1 MGARAGAAGAAGGL
15 NPEKGE
21 DLAGVLNPTKPLC
34 GAGEG
39 EGLAGGLHQ
48 TDPETGEKISASTYY
63 GVPDYYGKST
73 SWIEIKIAG
82 VIVIKS
88 FKKTWKGTGARVKT
102 ITDLKKR
109 MQEGIEIYH
118 APSEKRR
125 YKFRVNEEGVIE
137 RSILKE
143 EVGESESRE
152 VL

>member
-1 MGARAGAAGAAGGL
+1 MGNALRKKL
-15 NPEKGE
+15 C
-21 DLAGVLNPTKPLC
+21 AGVFVLFVVNSLVL
-34 GAGEG
+34 GADWPNWRGPKHDG
-39 EGLAGGLHQ
+39 ISA
-48 TDPETGEKISASTYY
+48 ETG
-63 GVPDYYGKST
+63 
-73 SWIEIKIAG
+73 
-82 VIVIKS
+82 